1 MDMGG
6 EEEDQDQEKV
16 KRHFNFDQ
24 SGNWIGGG
32 FLISVKST
40 TVLVPVWY
48 RVYDGIISNSW
59 NNSGGNSKKEGKIG

>member
-40 TVLVPVWY
+40 TVQYWY
-48 RVYDGIISNSW
+48 QYGTGFMMV
-59 NNSGGNSKKEGKIG
+59 

>member
-40 TVLVPVWY
+40 TVLVPKFKK
-48 RVYDGIISNSW
+48 RREII
-59 NNSGGNSKKEGKIG
+59 